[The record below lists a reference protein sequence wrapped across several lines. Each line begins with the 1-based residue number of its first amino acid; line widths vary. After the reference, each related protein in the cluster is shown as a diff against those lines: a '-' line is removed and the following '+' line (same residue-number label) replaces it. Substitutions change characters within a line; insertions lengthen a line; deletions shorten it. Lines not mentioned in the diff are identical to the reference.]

1 MPPGSPRFSLLIADS
16 SSSVEFTLSMAFGH
30 RRQNPLESPPVEQPA
45 KNRVIGPTAIE
56 IINLRLKINLLS
68 TPTCGN

>member
-1 MPPGSPRFSLLIADS
+1 
-16 SSSVEFTLSMAFGH
+16 
-30 RRQNPLESPPVEQPA
+30 LESPPVEQPA